1 VNNQITELPLFMIMG
16 FTNGMMMGQMMALT
30 DMNYQMMTQGMD
42 YAYLDILTQEKF
54 TSLIEFN
61 D

>member
-1 VNNQITELPLFMIMG
+1 MIMG

-54 TSLIEFN
+54 TCLIELN
-61 D
+61 DYH